1 MTPQEI
7 RTIIHDLL
15 TQGGFP
21 ISDIEERF
29 DPITESTVFNILSS
43 EARRLIGREG
53 ETVKALNHLIR
64 KIVDQ
69 KIGDPSSPY
78 PTFSIDVDDYFKKH
92 FEHMRSK
99 VTIMANRA
107 RSFGTDQPM
116 PPMTGY
122 ERLIVHNLVA
132 EIPDIVSESTG
143 EGRERHIVLK
153 SVPATE
159 AE

>member
-15 TQGGFP
+15 TRGGFP

-29 DPITESTVFNILSS
+29 DPITESTVFNILSA
-43 EARRLIGREG
+43 EARRLIGRDG

-69 KIGDPSSPY
+69 KIADPESPY

-92 FEHMRSK
+92 FDQMRSK
-99 VTIMANRA
+99 VAIMANRV
-107 RSFGTDQPM
+107 RSFGADQAM
-116 PPMTGY
+116 PAMNGY

-132 EIPDIVSESTG
+132 EIPDISSESAG
-143 EGRERHIVLK
+143 EGRDRYVVLK
-153 SVPATE
+153 HTPSE
-159 AE
+159 